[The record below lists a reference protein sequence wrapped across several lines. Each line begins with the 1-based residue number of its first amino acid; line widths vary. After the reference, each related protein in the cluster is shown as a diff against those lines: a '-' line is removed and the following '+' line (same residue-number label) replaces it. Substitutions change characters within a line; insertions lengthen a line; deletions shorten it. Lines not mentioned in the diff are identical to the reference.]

1 MVQRETQGYD
11 NEVLEELNRAPH
23 PMVADMRCGSTGF
36 RPVLASETMTATT
49 RDILHLHHEAFRAAV
64 RLVPGF
70 NSAVLRNLADAA
82 TAGFIV
88 DFYGNFGGH
97 VPAVWYFRKG
107 KMAEDA

>member
-1 MVQRETQGYD
+1 MKGVSSS
-11 NEVLEELNRAPH
+11 V
-23 PMVADMRCGSTGF
+23 
-36 RPVLASETMTATT
+36 RPGGQFHDSFDTATT